1 MRYLRFLGTEHPH
14 PERASFNLSP
24 YKNLQWQNEQKKSAA
39 LFFAPAGFWIFHG
52 LLHGF
57 IWLSEPKTPNK
68 SVNINYARLSTDV
81 VVFPLLFSG
90 TLFIFSTPIFRGG
103 RSELNAKTIRILTSR
118 DKKYMHPLRTDNVI
132 ANVNVSGWTNS
143 RAVLWIIKFH
153 RKANGSSGRSV
164 QFLLFI
170 YGARKMGE
178 KRVFLLGCNDRYLN
192 GLIVGYV
199 DLVVTISIAEF
210 IGSFICTT
218 NSMFYMVK
226 STVGRCYIIENVVI
240 VIDEIWSEK
249 T

>member
-1 MRYLRFLGTEHPH
+1 
-14 PERASFNLSP
+14 
-24 YKNLQWQNEQKKSAA
+24 
-39 LFFAPAGFWIFHG
+39 
-52 LLHGF
+52 
-57 IWLSEPKTPNK
+57 
-68 SVNINYARLSTDV
+68 
-81 VVFPLLFSG
+81 
-90 TLFIFSTPIFRGG
+90 
-103 RSELNAKTIRILTSR
+103 
-118 DKKYMHPLRTDNVI
+118 
-132 ANVNVSGWTNS
+132 
-143 RAVLWIIKFH
+143 
-153 RKANGSSGRSV
+153 
-164 QFLLFI
+164 
-170 YGARKMGE
+170 MGE